1 VVFLCRNE
9 EAVRTDAKS
18 LRALGLRTLSYIAD
32 AAALLRFLESD
43 ATRLESAEASPPD
56 EFQRLLQATDVVICD
71 ENLGDLP
78 ASALLYALS
87 RHPTLSAKPALLLAA
102 GSGMAEAWR
111 AAKIPVLHRPYT
123 QARLEEALRAVSAP
137 GAPTLNPRALEKAE
151 ENGLV
156 IRLKPRP
163 AKAPA
168 APLTTTDWHRRGL
181 ELLRAGDYAEAR
193 KVFLVVLA
201 RQEEHLEACLA
212 LARVCQAEEDKA
224 GALGALIRAAAICL
238 RKGDAVR
245 AGRIAARLPR
255 GMRDSIFVHEALVR
269 MEEGA
274 YKAAALS
281 FLDADRER
289 PDMPLHR
296 IISRAC
302 LTTAAP
308 EDHMRRLC
316 KAFEGL
322 GRKHMA
328 AALRRRLLEYPQF
341 EAYAGPPSWLDR
353 HPRLK
358 EAVCVAS
365 YAAWAWKEA

>member
-1 VVFLCRNE
+1 VVFLCRSE

-18 LRALGLRTLSYIAD
+18 LRALGLRTVSYITD
-32 AAALLRFLESD
+32 AAALLRFLESE
-43 ATRLESAEASPPD
+43 ANRLESAEASPPD
-56 EFQRLLQATDVVICD
+56 DFRRLLQVTDAIICE

-78 ASALLYALS
+78 ASVLLYALS
-87 RHPTLSAKPALLLAA
+87 RRPALAAKPVLLLAA
-102 GSGMAEAWR
+102 GASLAEAWR
-111 AAKIPVLHRPYT
+111 TAKVPVLHRPYT
-123 QARLEEALRAVSAP
+123 QARLEETLRDVLASDAP
-137 GAPTLNPRALEKAE
+137 ALNPEALEKAE
-151 ENGLV
+151 AKGLV

-181 ELLRAGDYAEAR
+181 DLLRAGNYAEAR
-193 KVFLVVLA
+193 QVFLVVLA

-212 LARVCQAEEDKA
+212 LARACQAEQDRA
-224 GALGALIRAAAICL
+224 GALGALIRAADICQ
-238 RKGDAVR
+238 RKGDTLR

-255 GMRDSIFVHEALVR
+255 GMRDNIYVHEALVR
-269 MEEGA
+269 MGEGA

-281 FLDADRER
+281 FLDAGRER

-296 IISRAC
+296 IIARAC
-302 LTTAAP
+302 LMTAAP
-308 EDHMRRLC
+308 EDHMRQLC
-316 KAFEGL
+316 RAYESL

-328 AALRRRLLEYPQF
+328 AALRRRLLEYPEF
-341 EAYAGPPSWLDR
+341 HAYAGPPSWLDR

-365 YAAWAWKEA
+365 YTAWAWKEA